1 MLFVVVAG
9 GYGVVTGLLV
19 TWAGI
24 RDVCCVDDGTQV
36 EIMMVCLRREFYS
49 W

>member
-19 TWAGI
+19 GWAGI
-24 RDVCCVDDGTQV
+24 PDVCCVDDGAQV
-36 EIMMVCLRREFYS
+36 EIMMV
-49 W
+49 

>member
-1 MLFVVVAG
+1 MLFVVVTG

-24 RDVCCVDDGTQV
+24 RDVCCVDDGAQV
-36 EIMMVCLRREFYS
+36 EIMMV
-49 W
+49 